1 MTYARVRLPADV
13 EAEIRVQCERAYP
26 LEACGAIFG
35 RGDGESEPWTVL
47 AIRPAPNQHGD
58 DQRRR
63 YLVPPEFQML
73 AEREARR
80 QDQDVIGYFHSHPDH
95 PAQPS
100 EYDRVYAWAGYL
112 YAICAVARGKAT
124 DLNAFALEQQG
135 GAFRAVHID
144 KTPDSSPSPSPPHSP
159 SQNHPEDR

>member
-1 MTYARVRLPADV
+1 MSDARVRLTADV
-13 EAEIRVQCERAYP
+13 EAEIRLQCERAYP

-35 RGDGESEPWTVL
+35 QGDGEGEPWTVL

-63 YLVPPEFQML
+63 YLVPPEFQLL
-73 AEREARR
+73 AEQTARR
-80 QDQDVIGYFHSHPDH
+80 QNQDVIGYFHSHPDH

-100 EYDRVYAWAGYL
+100 EYDRVHAWAGYL
-112 YAICAVARGKAT
+112 YAICAVSQGKAT

-135 GAFRAVHID
+135 GAFRPVPIERS
-144 KTPDSSPSPSPPHSP
+144 TSSHFPSHSP
-159 SQNHPEDR
+159 SHSPSEDR

>member
-13 EAEIRVQCERAYP
+13 EAEIRVQCEEAYP

-35 RGDGESEPWTVL
+35 HGDGESEPWTV
-47 AIRPAPNQHGD
+47 ASIRSAPNQHGD

-63 YLVPPEFQML
+63 YLIPPEFQVL

-80 QDQDVIGYFHSHPDH
+80 QNQDVIGYFHSHPDH

-100 EYDRVYAWAGYL
+100 EYDRVHAWAGYL
-112 YAICAVARGKAT
+112 YAICAVARGKST
-124 DLNAFALEQQG
+124 ELNAFALDQQG
-135 GAFRAVHID
+135 GAFRSVHLD
-144 KTPDSSPSPSPPHSP
+144 KTPDSSHSP
-159 SQNHPEDR
+159 SHSPSEVR

>member
-1 MTYARVRLPADV
+1 MSCARVRLPTDV
-13 EAEIRVQCERAYP
+13 ETELRLHCEGAYP
-26 LEACGAIFG
+26 LEACGAILG
-35 RGDGESEPWTVL
+35 HGDGESEPWTIV
-47 AIRPAPNQHGD
+47 AVRPAPNQHGD

-80 QDQDVIGYFHSHPDH
+80 KNLDVIGYFHSHPDH

-100 EYDRVYAWAGYL
+100 DYDRVHAWAGYL
-112 YAICAVARGKAT
+112 YAICAVAQGKAT

-135 GAFRAVHID
+135 GALRPIHVD
-144 KTPDSSPSPSPPHSP
+144 KPSDSPQSPPHSP
-159 SQNHPEDR
+159 PEVR